1 MERCLIGRYPPAI
14 AIGDPLQRS
23 LLIKEYYMII
33 TFIHNGREQSIVR
46 ALEKVT
52 KAVASLSKLG
62 CKIEHIELVD

>member
-1 MERCLIGRYPPAI
+1 
-14 AIGDPLQRS
+14 
-23 LLIKEYYMII
+23 MII